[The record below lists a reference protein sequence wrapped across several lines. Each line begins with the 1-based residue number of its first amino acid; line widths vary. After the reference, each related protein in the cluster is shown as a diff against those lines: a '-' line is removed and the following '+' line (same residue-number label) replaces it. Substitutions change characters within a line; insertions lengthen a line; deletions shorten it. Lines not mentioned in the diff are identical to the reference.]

1 MINFGILFSR
11 VQSAMRGRITKSH
24 QTKYL
29 EIMLKRNEY
38 MKDVVDEF
46 VEIEFKNYDSSQ
58 FMRLWK
64 YAQLSGMKQFQ
75 Q

>member
-1 MINFGILFSR
+1 MIKINQYIKG
-11 VQSAMRGRITKSH
+11 
-24 QTKYL
+24 
-29 EIMLKRNEY
+29 
-38 MKDVVDEF
+38 VVDEF

-75 Q
+75 QEFF